1 MLEELSQIVEG
12 VKASTRWTCVMDKLC
27 YFVGFIYP
35 NIIRSFLLS
44 IVWFWYYATYSYFT
58 SCSSS
63 QRYSCFILLE
73 VFVYIIQVP
82 CVVMGVQFGSLFMIL
97 EKRWSRLLGLPV
109 MLRIFTY
116 AREGT
121 TTFCLLRFKLK
132 EVKCFILVS
141 YCIKPVYVLLVQY
154 CTCWVFFTHSCV

>member
-1 MLEELSQIVEG
+1 MLEELSQIIEG

-63 QRYSCFILLE
+63 RRYSCFILPE

-82 CVVMGVQFGSLFMIL
+82 CVVIGVQFEIFL
-97 EKRWSRLLGLPV
+97 
-109 MLRIFTY
+109 FTY
-116 AREGT
+116 SSTMSSYGSAIWI
-121 TTFCLLRFKLK
+121 
-132 EVKCFILVS
+132 FIH
-141 YCIKPVYVLLVQY
+141 YP
-154 CTCWVFFTHSCV
+154 